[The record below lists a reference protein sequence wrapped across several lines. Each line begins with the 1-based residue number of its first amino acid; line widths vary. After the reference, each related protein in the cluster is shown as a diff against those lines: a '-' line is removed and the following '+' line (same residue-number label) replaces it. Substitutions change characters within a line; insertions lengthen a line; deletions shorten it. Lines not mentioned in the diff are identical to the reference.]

1 MVVLVKPFFF
11 FNFEC
16 FLRIKERMLYKAYD
30 IVCSGGLTGR
40 NVKYI
45 HCCLEYDA
53 DYANDYLRTKHD
65 CFQMDTCAHVL
76 RSPQMLHSYLEAYY
90 KHLKMK

>member
-1 MVVLVKPFFF
+1 
-11 FNFEC
+11 
-16 FLRIKERMLYKAYD
+16 MLYKAYD

-53 DYANDYLRTKHD
+53 DYANDRLWVKMIVSKLMLVFPYFVRRR
-65 CFQMDTCAHVL
+65 CCARIWRL
-76 RSPQMLHSYLEAYY
+76 IINI
-90 KHLKMK
+90 LK

>member
-1 MVVLVKPFFF
+1 MVVLVKPFFL
-11 FNFEC
+11 NFER

-53 DYANDYLRTKHD
+53 DYANDRLWVK
-65 CFQMDTCAHVL
+65 MIV
-76 RSPQMLHSYLEAYY
+76 SKQMLVFLYFVRCRCCTRIWRLIINI
-90 KHLKMK
+90 LK

>member
-1 MVVLVKPFFF
+1 
-11 FNFEC
+11 
-16 FLRIKERMLYKAYD
+16 MLYKAYD

-53 DYANDYLRTKHD
+53 DYANDRLCSCTSFAAD
-65 CFQMDTCAHVL
+65 VALVSVGL
-76 RSPQMLHSYLEAYY
+76 L
-90 KHLKMK
+90 

>member
-11 FNFEC
+11 NFER

-53 DYANDYLRTKHD
+53 DYAK
-65 CFQMDTCAHVL
+65 C
-76 RSPQMLHSYLEAYY
+76 
-90 KHLKMK
+90 

>member
-11 FNFEC
+11 NFER

-30 IVCSGGLTGR
+30 FVCSGGLTGR

-53 DYANDYLRTKHD
+53 DYANDRLWVKND
-65 CFQMDTCAHVL
+65 CFQTDACVPVL
-76 RSPQMLHSYLEAYY
+76 RSLQMLHSYLEAYY

>member
-1 MVVLVKPFFF
+1 MFWQNRFF
-11 FNFEC
+11 FNFER
-16 FLRIKERMLYKAYD
+16 FLRIKKRMLYKAYD

-45 HCCLEYDA
+45 HCCLENDA
-53 DYANDYLRTKHD
+53 DYANDRLWVKNDY
-65 CFQMDTCAHVL
+65 FQTDACVPVL
-76 RSPQMLHSYLEAYY
+76 RSLQMLHSYLEAYY